1 MNENEVMNNEVVEKA
16 IEEVVNVTAKKGF
29 GDIAKYGIGATIG
42 VAAVLGG
49 KKLKDI
55 IASKRKAKVEVV
67 EETDCDVVDE
77 EELDK

>member
-16 IEEVVNVTAKKGF
+16 IEEVANVAAKKGF
-29 GDIAKYGIGATIG
+29 SNIAKFGIGVTIG

-55 IASKRKAKVEVV
+55 IAKRKAKVEVV

>member
-1 MNENEVMNNEVVEKA
+1 MNENEVMNNEVV
-16 IEEVVNVTAKKGF
+16 EEVVNVTAKKGF